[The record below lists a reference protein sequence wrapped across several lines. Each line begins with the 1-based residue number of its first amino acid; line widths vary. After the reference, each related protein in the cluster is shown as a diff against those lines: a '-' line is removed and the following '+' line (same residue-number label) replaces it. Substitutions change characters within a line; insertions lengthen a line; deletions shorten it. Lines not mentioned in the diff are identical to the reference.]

1 MYLNASDIPCYMLH
15 RQKVRMIE
23 EPLLKSN
30 CYRSMEQVLDKVQDN
45 NKMEE
50 DKNNDKTIKKEVN
63 LESST
68 RKCSV
73 VEIESEE
80 QWFAML
86 GNMIQNKSIENK

>member
-1 MYLNASDIPCYMLH
+1 
-15 RQKVRMIE
+15 
-23 EPLLKSN
+23 
-30 CYRSMEQVLDKVQDN
+30 
-45 NKMEE
+45 MEE
-50 DKNNDKTIKKEVN
+50 DKNNDKTIKKKVN